1 MGERVVC
8 AEEMFKNGYVCSQ
21 AVFAAFSEM
30 LGLDK
35 EVALRIGNGFGGGIA
50 RKQEVCG
57 AVSGAIMAIG
67 LRYGK
72 IQADDNI
79 SHEKTYAKVDD
90 LCSKFIDRNKSINCH
105 EILGCDIPTAKE
117 RGLFSTV
124 CLKCVRDAAE
134 IVEELL

>member
-1 MGERVVC
+1 MSERIAR
-8 AEEMFKNGYVCSQ
+8 AEEMFKEGFVCSQ

-35 EVALRIGNGFGGGIA
+35 EMALKIGNGFGGGIA

-67 LRYGK
+67 LKHGK
-72 IQADDNI
+72 TYAGDNI
-79 SHEKTYAKVDD
+79 SHEKTYAMIDSF
-90 LCSKFIDRNKSINCH
+90 CSEFIERNKSINCH
-105 EILGCDIPTAKE
+105 DILGCDLTEAKE
-117 RGLFSTV
+117 KGLFPTV

-134 IVEELL
+134 IVESII